1 MSVPS
6 LGSQAASLANR
17 LRTDLQDSGLSAA
30 TASKVQSEI
39 STAIDSV
46 KSAAGGGR
54 PDRAS
59 VREAIEKQL
68 AADVQS
74 GTLTS
79 DEADTVRKTLE
90 EFDNRMQQQGGPAGG
105 KPDPAELFTK
115 LDSDG
120 DGKLNRDE
128 FVAGRP
134 KGASEDQ
141 AGQMYDSLAGG
152 NTGGL
157 TVDQFTKGMQSMQP
171 PAGGPPAGGPPPG
184 GGGGGGGGEADKTE
198 VSRTSTTKGAVTTT
212 VITYSDGS
220 KETKT
225 SYGVAVDDPDTKSS
239 TDELLDLLQQTSPSE
254 DTKLAGY
261 LKSLLSG
268 GLVDIKT

>member
-171 PAGGPPAGGPPPG
+171 PAGGPPPG
-184 GGGGGGGGEADKTE
+184 GGGGGGGVGEADKTE

-225 SYGVAVDDPDTKSS
+225 SYGVAEDSAGKSS
-239 TDELLDLLQQTSPSE
+239 TDVLLDLLKETSSSE

-261 LKSLLSG
+261 LQSLLSG
-268 GLVDIKT
+268 GLVDIKA

>member
-1 MSVPS
+1 MSIQS
-6 LGSQAASLANR
+6 LGGQPASLASR
-17 LRTDLQDSGLSAA
+17 LLTDLKDSGLSAA

-39 STAIDSV
+39 GAAIDSAT
-46 KSAAGGGR
+46 SAAGGGR
-54 PDRAS
+54 PDQAS
-59 VREAIEKQL
+59 VRDAIERQL

-79 DEADTVRKTLE
+79 DEADTVRKTLD
-90 EFDNRMQQQGGPAGG
+90 EFDKRMRQQGGPAGG

-120 DGKLNRDE
+120 DGKLTRDE

-134 KGASEDQ
+134 EGASEDQ

-152 NTGGL
+152 NSGGL
-157 TVDQFTKGMQSMQP
+157 SVDQFTKGMQSMQP
-171 PAGGPPAGGPPPG
+171 PAGGPPPG
-184 GGGGGGGGEADKTE
+184 GGEGGGGDE

-220 KETKT
+220 KETKI
-225 SYGVAVDDPDTKSS
+225 SYGVAEDSADKSS
-239 TDELLDLLQQTSPSE
+239 TEVLLDLLNETSLSE

-268 GLVDIKT
+268 GLVDIKA